1 MQYQTLYRK
10 YRPKKFEQIYGQKNI
25 VKTLLNIIKNNKL
38 THAYLFTGPRGT
50 GKTSSAKLFAKAVN
64 CQNNINGDAC
74 NECDN
79 CLSFN
84 SNSNP
89 DIIEIDAASN
99 NGVDEIREIKN
110 NVNLVPSMSKYKIY
124 IIDEVHMLSIGAF
137 NALLKTLEEP
147 PEYVIFILATTEP
160 QKIPA
165 TIISRC
171 QRFDFKLISDSEMK
185 NCLSNIIDQENI
197 DIEEDALL
205 EIINNSRGGMRDA
218 VGLLDQAFAFSDG
231 KITKSDIENLSGNI
245 SDEETNEFIKNIVDN
260 RLDFILQFSEKI
272 YSDGKDYEVVLNK
285 VINILRENLI
295 DYKIKQSCNLKIND
309 TKLIFLIDEL
319 EKVYEKI
326 MTFSNKKLIFDVG
339 LIELLNLNIS
349 NVPRE
354 TLKQNNA
361 SDVPRET
368 LNKNNTNDVPRET
381 LKQNNIND
389 VPRET
394 LEKLKNIQNNKK
406 IYVPDKVKINNILV
420 LASKDELIKLKES
433 WKKIKE
439 LLIYEENK
447 MTVGLLIKSIP
458 VAVSKEGIILECETE
473 QTVERINNNLDGV
486 KQIIEKIYNKLDNII
501 CVSKTFWT
509 ENRPI
514 YVEKMRNKTMKYI
527 SEENNNEC
535 NILNEFKEFVEMEE
549 K

>member
-171 QRFDFKLISDSEMK
+171 QRFNFKLISDSEMK
-185 NCLSNIIDQENI
+185 NCLSNIINQEKI
-197 DIEEDALL
+197 DIEDDALL
-205 EIINNSRGGMRDA
+205 EIINNSRGGMRAA

-245 SDEETNEFIKNIVDN
+245 SDEETNKFIMNIVNN

-285 VINILRENLI
+285 IINILRENLI
-295 DYKIKQSCNLKIND
+295 DYKIKQNCNLKIND

-319 EKVYEKI
+319 EKIYEKI

-354 TLKQNNA
+354 TL
-361 SDVPRET
+361 
-368 LNKNNTNDVPRET
+368 NKSNTNDVPRET
-381 LKQNNIND
+381 LN
-389 VPRET
+389 
-394 LEKLKNIQNNKK
+394 QNNKK
-406 IYVPDKVKINNILV
+406 TYVPDKVKINNILV
-420 LASKDELIKLKES
+420 LASKNELMKLKES

-458 VAVSKEGIILECETE
+458 VAVSKEGVILECETE

-514 YVEKMRNKTMKYI
+514 YVEKMKNKTMKYI

-535 NILNEFKEFVEMEE
+535 NI
-549 K
+549 

>member
-171 QRFDFKLISDSEMK
+171 QRFNFKLISDSEMK
-185 NCLSNIIDQENI
+185 NCLSNIINQEKI
-197 DIEEDALL
+197 DIEDDALL

-245 SDEETNEFIKNIVDN
+245 SDEETNKFIMNIVNN

-285 VINILRENLI
+285 IINILRENLI
-295 DYKIKQSCNLKIND
+295 DYKIKQNCNLKIND

-319 EKVYEKI
+319 EKIYEKI

-354 TLKQNNA
+354 TLN
-361 SDVPRET
+361 
-368 LNKNNTNDVPRET
+368 
-381 LKQNNIND
+381 
-389 VPRET
+389 
-394 LEKLKNIQNNKK
+394 QNNKK
-406 IYVPDKVKINNILV
+406 TYVPDKVKINNILV
-420 LASKDELIKLKES
+420 LASKNELMKLKES

-458 VAVSKEGIILECETE
+458 VAVSKEGVILECETE

-514 YVEKMRNKTMKYI
+514 YVEKMKNKTMKYI

>member
-185 NCLSNIIDQENI
+185 NCLSNIIGQENI

-245 SDEETNEFIKNIVDN
+245 SDEETNEFIKDIVDN

-354 TLKQNNA
+354 TLNKNNT

-381 LKQNNIND
+381 LNKNDTND
-389 VPRET
+389 VPRGT

>member
-354 TLKQNNA
+354 TLNKNNT

-368 LNKNNTNDVPRET
+368 LNKNDTNDVPRET
-381 LKQNNIND
+381 LKPNNTND

>member
-185 NCLSNIIDQENI
+185 NCLSNIINQEKI
-197 DIEEDALL
+197 DIEDDALL

-245 SDEETNEFIKNIVDN
+245 SDEETNKFIMNIVNN

-285 VINILRENLI
+285 IINILRENLI
-295 DYKIKQSCNLKIND
+295 DYKIKQNCNLKIND

-319 EKVYEKI
+319 EKIYEKI

-354 TLKQNNA
+354 TL
-361 SDVPRET
+361 
-368 LNKNNTNDVPRET
+368 NKS
-381 LKQNNIND
+381 NIND

-394 LEKLKNIQNNKK
+394 LNQNNKK
-406 IYVPDKVKINNILV
+406 TYVPDKVKINNILV
-420 LASKDELIKLKES
+420 LASKNELMKLKES

-458 VAVSKEGIILECETE
+458 VAVSKEGVILECETE

-514 YVEKMRNKTMKYI
+514 YVEKMKNKTMKYI

-535 NILNEFKEFVEMEE
+535 NILDEFKEFVEMEE

>member
-50 GKTSSAKLFAKAVN
+50 GKTSSAKLFAKVVN
-64 CQNNINGDAC
+64 CQNNIDGDAC

-185 NCLSNIIDQENI
+185 NCLSNIINKENI
-197 DIEEDALL
+197 DIEDDALL

-260 RLDFILQFSEKI
+260 NLDFILQFSEKI

-295 DYKIKQSCNLKIND
+295 DYKTKKECNLKIND

-326 MTFSNKKLIFDVG
+326 VIFSNKKLIFDVG

-354 TLKQNNA
+354 TLNQTNTN
-361 SDVPRET
+361 DVPRET
-368 LNKNNTNDVPRET
+368 LNQTNANDVPRETLNQNNTNDVPRET
-381 LKQNNIND
+381 LE
-389 VPRET
+389 RS
-394 LEKLKNIQNNKK
+394 KNIENNKK

-420 LASKDELIKLKES
+420 LASKNELMQLKEF

-447 MTVGLLIKSIP
+447 MTAGLLLKSMP

-473 QTVERINNNLDGV
+473 QTIERINNNLDDV
-486 KQIIEKIYNKLDNII
+486 KQIIEKIYNKVDDII
-501 CVSKTFWT
+501 CVSKAFWT

-514 YVEKMRNKTMKYI
+514 YVEKMKNKTMKYI
-527 SEENNNEC
+527 SEVNDNEY
-535 NILNEFKEFVEMEE
+535 NILNEFNEFVEMEE

>member
-354 TLKQNNA
+354 TLNKNDTN
-361 SDVPRET
+361 DVPRET
-368 LNKNNTNDVPRET
+368 LKPNNTNDVPRET
-381 LKQNNIND
+381 LKPNNTND

>member
-10 YRPKKFEQIYGQKNI
+10 YRPKKFEQIYGQNNI

-185 NCLSNIIDQENI
+185 NCLSNIINKENI
-197 DIEEDALL
+197 DIEDDALL

-245 SDEETNEFIKNIVDN
+245 SDEETNKFIKNIVDN
-260 RLDFILQFSEKI
+260 NLDFILQFSEKI

-295 DYKIKQSCNLKIND
+295 DYKIKKECNLKIND

-326 MTFSNKKLIFDVG
+326 VIFSNKKLIFDVG

-354 TLKQNNA
+354 TLNQTNTN
-361 SDVPRET
+361 DVPRET
-368 LNKNNTNDVPRET
+368 LNQNNTNDVPRET
-381 LKQNNIND
+381 LERSKSI
-389 VPRET
+389 E
-394 LEKLKNIQNNKK
+394 NNKK
-406 IYVPDKVKINNILV
+406 TYVPDKVKINNILV
-420 LASKDELIKLKES
+420 LASKNELMQLKES

-447 MTVGLLIKSIP
+447 MTAGLLLKSMP

-473 QTVERINNNLDGV
+473 QIIERINNNLDDV
-486 KQIIEKIYNKLDNII
+486 KQIIEKIYNKVDDII
-501 CVSKTFWT
+501 CVSKAFWT

-514 YVEKMRNKTMKYI
+514 YVEKMKNKTMKYI
-527 SEENNNEC
+527 SETNDNEY
-535 NILNEFKEFVEMEE
+535 NILNEFNEFVEMEE

>member
-1 MQYQTLYRK
+1 MRIFPELDSHLIFKTANLVFFLY
-10 YRPKKFEQIYGQKNI
+10 
-25 VKTLLNIIKNNKL
+25 
-38 THAYLFTGPRGT
+38 
-50 GKTSSAKLFAKAVN
+50 SAKLFAKAVN

-171 QRFDFKLISDSEMK
+171 QRFNFKLISDSEMK
-185 NCLSNIIDQENI
+185 NCLSNIINQEKI
-197 DIEEDALL
+197 DIEDDALL

-245 SDEETNEFIKNIVDN
+245 SDEETNKFIMNIVNN

-285 VINILRENLI
+285 IINILRENLI
-295 DYKIKQSCNLKIND
+295 DYKIKQNCNLKIND

-319 EKVYEKI
+319 EKIYEKI

-354 TLKQNNA
+354 TL
-361 SDVPRET
+361 
-368 LNKNNTNDVPRET
+368 NKSNTNDVPRET
-381 LKQNNIND
+381 LN
-389 VPRET
+389 
-394 LEKLKNIQNNKK
+394 QNNKK
-406 IYVPDKVKINNILV
+406 TYVPDKVKINNILV
-420 LASKDELIKLKES
+420 LASKNELMKLKES

-458 VAVSKEGIILECETE
+458 VAVSKEGVILECETE

-514 YVEKMRNKTMKYI
+514 YVEKMKNKTMKYI

>member
-185 NCLSNIIDQENI
+185 NCLSNIINQEKI
-197 DIEEDALL
+197 DIEDDALL

-245 SDEETNEFIKNIVDN
+245 SDEETNKFIMNIVNN

-285 VINILRENLI
+285 IINILRENLI
-295 DYKIKQSCNLKIND
+295 DYKIKQNCNLKIND

-319 EKVYEKI
+319 EKIYEKI

-354 TLKQNNA
+354 TL
-361 SDVPRET
+361 
-368 LNKNNTNDVPRET
+368 NKNNTNDVPRET
-381 LKQNNIND
+381 LNKSNTND

-394 LEKLKNIQNNKK
+394 LNQNNKK
-406 IYVPDKVKINNILV
+406 TYVPDKVKINNILV
-420 LASKDELIKLKES
+420 LASKNELMKLKES

-447 MTVGLLIKSIP
+447 MIVGLLIKSIP
-458 VAVSKEGIILECETE
+458 VAVSKEGVILECETE

-514 YVEKMRNKTMKYI
+514 YVEKMKNKTMKYI

>member
-137 NALLKTLEEP
+137 NAVLKTLEEP

-185 NCLSNIIDQENI
+185 NCLSNIINQEKI
-197 DIEEDALL
+197 DIEDDALL

-245 SDEETNEFIKNIVDN
+245 SDEETNKFIMNIVNN

-285 VINILRENLI
+285 IINILRENLI
-295 DYKIKQSCNLKIND
+295 DYKIKQNCNLKIND

-319 EKVYEKI
+319 EKIYEKI

-354 TLKQNNA
+354 TLNKSNTN
-361 SDVPRET
+361 DVSRET
-368 LNKNNTNDVPRET
+368 LN
-381 LKQNNIND
+381 
-389 VPRET
+389 
-394 LEKLKNIQNNKK
+394 QNNKK
-406 IYVPDKVKINNILV
+406 TYVPDKVKINNILV
-420 LASKDELIKLKES
+420 LASKNELMKLKES

-458 VAVSKEGIILECETE
+458 VAVSKEGVILECETE

-514 YVEKMRNKTMKYI
+514 YVEKMKNKTMKYI

>member
-64 CQNNINGDAC
+64 CQNNITGDAC

-185 NCLSNIIDQENI
+185 NCLSNIINQENI
-197 DIEEDALL
+197 DIEDDALL

-231 KITKSDIENLSGNI
+231 KIIKSDIENLSGNI

-260 RLDFILQFSEKI
+260 KLDFILQFSEKI

-295 DYKIKQSCNLKIND
+295 DYKIKKECNLKIND

-319 EKVYEKI
+319 EKLYEKI
-326 MTFSNKKLIFDVG
+326 VIFSNKKLIFDVG

-354 TLKQNNA
+354 TLNQ
-361 SDVPRET
+361 T
-368 LNKNNTNDVPRET
+368 NTNDVPRET
-381 LKQNNIND
+381 LNQNNAND

-394 LEKLKNIQNNKK
+394 LEKSKNIENNKK
-406 IYVPDKVKINNILV
+406 TYVPDKVKINNILV
-420 LASKDELIKLKES
+420 LASKNELMQLKES
-433 WKKIKE
+433 WKKIKK

-447 MTVGLLIKSIP
+447 MTAGLLLKSMP

-473 QTVERINNNLDGV
+473 QTIERINNNLDNV
-486 KQIIEKIYNKLDNII
+486 KQIIEKIYNKVDDII
-501 CVSKTFWT
+501 CVPKAFWT

-514 YVEKMRNKTMKYI
+514 YVEKMKNKTMKYI
-527 SEENNNEC
+527 SEVNNNEY
-535 NILNEFKEFVEMEE
+535 NILNEFNEFVEMEE

>member
-185 NCLSNIIDQENI
+185 NCLSNIINQEKI
-197 DIEEDALL
+197 DIEDDALL

-245 SDEETNEFIKNIVDN
+245 SDEETNKFIMNIVNN

-285 VINILRENLI
+285 IINILRENLI
-295 DYKIKQSCNLKIND
+295 DYKIKQNCNLKIND

-319 EKVYEKI
+319 EKIYEKI
-326 MTFSNKKLIFDVG
+326 KVNQIKKFL
-339 LIELLNLNIS
+339 
-349 NVPRE
+349 
-354 TLKQNNA
+354 
-361 SDVPRET
+361 
-368 LNKNNTNDVPRET
+368 
-381 LKQNNIND
+381 
-389 VPRET
+389 
-394 LEKLKNIQNNKK
+394 
-406 IYVPDKVKINNILV
+406 
-420 LASKDELIKLKES
+420 
-433 WKKIKE
+433 
-439 LLIYEENK
+439 
-447 MTVGLLIKSIP
+447 
-458 VAVSKEGIILECETE
+458 
-473 QTVERINNNLDGV
+473 
-486 KQIIEKIYNKLDNII
+486 YN
-501 CVSKTFWT
+501 S
-509 ENRPI
+509 
-514 YVEKMRNKTMKYI
+514 
-527 SEENNNEC
+527 
-535 NILNEFKEFVEMEE
+535 
-549 K
+549 